1 VTIKD
6 GAITT
11 PKLTVTEDMSAAIV
25 NAMSV
30 NTKKL
35 VVSEEAIL
43 NHATL
48 IGQTVV
54 DDINVQGKLIGTDG
68 VFTGTVDFENVNVT
82 GLQLVEKLEANS
94 ISADLI
100 EGGHFTGETFEGGSF
115 VGGEFRTSDNLP
127 GQVRL
132 ADDALST
139 NIGTTTGPGI
149 RLVPEDATGFEYMP
163 GIGPST
169 AGLMI
174 YGGKRAGTGASIVQ
188 ANPEAAFLRTFREGG
203 AKAGTI
209 QTSPTASYMR
219 TYRED
224 GTTGGSIQTTPTVST
239 MRTLSGNSSE
249 KGWVQVKPQDA
260 ELAYVDANNTYF
272 SRIKADANEA
282 FLYTRAGGGYRYLT
296 VDANGVWVKESGWED
311 IDLTAPFRSKW
322 VTVPYPSRYT
332 HPHGAPLAYY
342 RVGKRVYWRG
352 RFAKT
357 NGTRFKAREH
367 TPPLTP
373 SQAFRPQYTTGLS
386 TTSSGTSLTRIEV
399 SSGSGMIT
407 ATPNANTSWVSIDGL
422 AYALP

>member
-1 VTIKD
+1 EGDEGSVQLRVLPAYSGDDTATTWYRNISLRPMTGAVLIKD

-127 GQVRL
+127 GQVVL

-149 RLVPEDATGFEYMP
+149 RVVPEDATGFEYMP

-188 ANPEAAFLRTFREGG
+188 ANPDASLMRTFRDGG
-203 AKAGTI
+203 TTAGEI
-209 QTSPTASYMR
+209 QTSTTASDMR
-219 TYRED
+219 TYREE
-224 GTTGGSIQTTPTVST
+224 GTTGGSIQTTPSVST

-249 KGWVQVKPQDA
+249 KGWVQVKPRDA
-260 ELAYVDANNTYF
+260 ELAYVDPNNTYF

-282 FLYTRAGGGYRYLT
+282 FIYTRA
-296 VDANGVWVKESGWED
+296 
-311 IDLTAPFRSKW
+311 
-322 VTVPYPSRYT
+322 
-332 HPHGAPLAYY
+332 
-342 RVGKRVYWRG
+342 
-352 RFAKT
+352 
-357 NGTRFKAREH
+357 
-367 TPPLTP
+367 
-373 SQAFRPQYTTGLS
+373 
-386 TTSSGTSLTRIEV
+386 
-399 SSGSGMIT
+399 
-407 ATPNANTSWVSIDGL
+407 
-422 AYALP
+422 